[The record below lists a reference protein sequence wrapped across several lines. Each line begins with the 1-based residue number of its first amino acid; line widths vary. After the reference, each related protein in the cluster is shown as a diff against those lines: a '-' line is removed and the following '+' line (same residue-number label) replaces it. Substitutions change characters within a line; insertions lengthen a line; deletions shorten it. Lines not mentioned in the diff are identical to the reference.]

1 MKTDPIIKNIS
12 KHITLDKKEEE
23 YFISILRLKKLK
35 RKDFLIS
42 EGEIATNT
50 NYILKGS
57 FRNYRIDVN
66 GVEHIAYFAIE
77 DWWISDI
84 HSFLTASPSR
94 NFVEAVEDSEVLELT
109 KINLEKLYLSVPKFE
124 RFFRILRENA
134 FIGQYERIIQNIS
147 LTAEERYINFRTK
160 YPQFEQR
167 FSQKQ
172 IASYL
177 GLTPEFLSVM
187 RSRLAKS

>member
-1 MKTDPIIKNIS
+1 MNTDPIIKNIS
-12 KHITLDKKEEE
+12 KHITLDKKEED
-23 YFISILRLKKLK
+23 YFISILRFKKLK
-35 RKDFLIS
+35 RKELLLS
-42 EGEIATNT
+42 EGEIATHT

-57 FRNYRIDVN
+57 FRNYRIEKD

-84 HSFLTASPSR
+84 LSFLTASPSR

-109 KINLEKLYLSVPKFE
+109 KVNLEKLYLEVPKFE

-147 LTAEERYINFRTK
+147 LSAEERYINFRTK

-167 FSQKQ
+167 FPQKQ

-177 GLTPEFLSVM
+177 GLTPEFLSVI
-187 RSRLAKS
+187 RSRMAKS

>member
-1 MKTDPIIKNIS
+1 MNTQPILKNIFN
-12 KHITLDKKEEE
+12 HIQLNPKEVD
-23 YFISILRLKKLK
+23 YFISLLHYKKLK
-35 RKDFLIS
+35 RKEFLLS
-42 EGEIATNT
+42 EGEIATHT

-57 FRNYRIDVN
+57 FRNYRIDKD

-94 NFVEAVEDSEVLELT
+94 NFVEAVEDSEVMELT
-109 KINLEKLYLSVPKFE
+109 KANLEKLYLAVPKFE

-147 LTAEERYINFRTK
+147 LSAEERYINFRKK

-167 FSQKQ
+167 FPQKQ

-187 RSRLAKS
+187 RSRMAKS